1 MLNNQHN
8 YNKLTVIT
16 LMINK
21 QRKEV
26 LHINKMEFIIMKT
39 KIVILRIIN
48 IKEMNS
54 KKIAE

>member
-8 YNKLTVIT
+8 YNKLTVIR

-21 QRKEV
+21 LRKEV
-26 LHINKMEFIIMKT
+26 LHINKMELIIMKT